1 MKKMKLLKNIAV
13 VIMGIAIIFAFTNVL
28 AADND
33 TYQDLSQAIAGNNST
48 GNNSAGTTTGNNSV
62 TNNSGATNNSSTTG
76 TNNGVF
82 NTTGLTSN
90 NSLANNASS
99 NNSYSNTTLPK
110 TGVES
115 VAPIAILVVI
125 FAVSAIYAYRKIKE
139 YKNI

>member
-1 MKKMKLLKNIAV
+1 MNKMKLLKNIVV

-28 AADND
+28 AAEND
-33 TYQDLSQAIAGNNST
+33 TYQDLSQAIAGNNS
-48 GNNSAGTTTGNNSV
+48 AGTTTGNNST
-62 TNNSGATNNSSTTG
+62 TNNSGATNNSSS
-76 TNNGVF
+76 NGVF
-82 NTTGLTSN
+82 NTTGITSN
-90 NSLANNASS
+90 NSATNNSTA